1 MVIIFDESACVNN
14 LTGEHGYYS
23 IRRSSLLLK
32 TQEILHMQKIMI
44 EGGHPLKGKVN
55 ISGAKNAALPVI
67 ASCLLTGGWHKIYN
81 VPDLRDIQTIK
92 KIMVGMGVIFR
103 EEGGALYINSENLN
117 KYEAP
122 YDLVK
127 TMRASILLLGPLV
140 ARMGKARI
148 SLPGGCAIGARPVNL
163 HLKALSLMGVDMFLE
178 NGYINAK
185 TDGIKGADIFFDIP
199 TVTGTE
205 NIMMAAVNASG
216 ETIINNAAKE
226 PEILDL
232 AHILRKMGAD
242 IEGEGTDTIII
253 RGKKELSPAEHEVIP
268 DRIEAGTFMIASAMM
283 KGDIEINNCRRD
295 DLYSVIEKL
304 RSVGAAVDMQESRIS
319 VKGPDILES
328 VDIKTMPFPGF
339 PTDLQAQFMAMMCIA
354 KGSSVITETIFE
366 NRFIHVSELK
376 RMGADITINGNQALI
391 RGRKRLLSA
400 PVMATDLRASASLV
414 LAGLVAED
422 GITEINRIY
431 HLDRGYE
438 KMEEKFR
445 ALGANIWREV
455 N

>member
-1 MVIIFDESACVNN
+1 
-14 LTGEHGYYS
+14 
-23 IRRSSLLLK
+23 
-32 TQEILHMQKIMI
+32 MQKILI
-44 EGGHPLKGKVN
+44 EGGSSLKGKVK

-67 ASCLLTGGWHKIYN
+67 ASCLLTGGWHRIHN

-92 KIMVGMGVIFR
+92 RIMQGIGVIFR
-103 EEGGALYINSENLN
+103 DEGNTLYINSDNLN

-140 ARMGKARI
+140 ARLGKAKI

-163 HLKALSLMGVDMFLE
+163 HLKALSSMGVDMFLE
-178 NGYINAK
+178 KGYINAK
-185 TDGIKGADIFFDIP
+185 TNGVRGTDIFFDIP

-205 NIMMAAVNASG
+205 NIMMAAVKAEG
-216 ETIINNAAKE
+216 KTVINNAAKE
-226 PEILDL
+226 PEIRDL
-232 AHILRKMGAD
+232 ADILRKMGAD
-242 IEGEGTDTIII
+242 IEGDGTDTIVIN
-253 RGKKELSPAEHEVIP
+253 GVKELNPAEHEVIP
-268 DRIEAGTFMIASAMM
+268 DRIEAGTFMIASAMAN
-283 KGDIEINNCRRD
+283 GEIEVLNCRRD
-295 DLYSVIEKL
+295 DLSSVIEKV
-304 RSVGAAVDMQESRIS
+304 RSVGAVVDTKENSIF
-319 VKGPDILES
+319 VKGPDVIES

-354 KGSSVITETIFE
+354 RDSSIIKETIFE

-376 RMGADITINGNQALI
+376 RMGADIAINGNQALV
-391 RGRKRLLSA
+391 RGRKPLLAA

-414 LAGLVAED
+414 LAGLVAEE
-422 GITEINRIY
+422 GVTEINRIY

-445 ALGANIWREV
+445 ALGAKIWRETS
-455 N
+455 